1 MGQEGCRMRL
11 GIPRHGFSGVGFFA
25 LQMAGV
31 VFTLECQ
38 NTEGPNYTI
47 AYNKDDGR
55 VMALCPEQAG

>member
-1 MGQEGCRMRL
+1 MRL